1 MIIRILL
8 SFVIVLA
15 LSFGARA
22 ADPFTVLSVP
32 VDATGKSA
40 IEAQTLAIQ
49 DGQVRAVTLVLE
61 RLTLASER
69 AQNPLPEID
78 QETAAKMIRAL
89 EIANEKRSANRY
101 LGDISVAF
109 SPRDVQAYIK
119 DAGLNMIT
127 SQARE
132 RLVLPYTDG
141 RLDTTSAWYKAWNST
156 KFSHALTPI
165 NPLKPEQLPF
175 VPTRSETVLSMS
187 PGELA
192 DLGRSLGVQQIL
204 VTDGFNGF
212 AGFDASTLDI
222 ALDTNQKQTISVDKF
237 ALNGKFYEQAIV
249 DKMEESWKRNT
260 VTLASE
266 AVSMAVSVLYESQS
280 EWQRLKSAIDS
291 SAQIQGA
298 RLDAMSKDGALMTVT
313 YAGDL
318 GRLQRELSFK
328 GVDIRNDEDLGMILT
343 RSGRR

>member
-1 MIIRILL
+1 MIIRFLL
-8 SFVIVLA
+8 SFVVFLG
-15 LSFGARA
+15 LSLSARA
-22 ADPFTVLSVP
+22 ADPFTIISVP
-32 VDATGKSA
+32 VDATGDSA

-49 DGQVRAVTLVLE
+49 QGQMQAATLVLE

-69 AQNPLPEID
+69 SQNPLPEID

-109 SPRDVQAYIK
+109 SPRDVQAYLK
-119 DAGLNMIT
+119 EAGLNMIT
-127 SQARE
+127 SQARQ
-132 RLVLPYTDG
+132 RLVLPYSQG
-141 RLDTTSAWYKAWNST
+141 QLDTSSPWFQAWNT
-156 KFSHALTPI
+156 PKFSHALTPI
-165 NPLKPEQLPF
+165 NLPKPEQISLIP
-175 VPTRSETVLSMS
+175 RNSATVLSMS

-204 VTDGFNGF
+204 VTDGFNGV
-212 AGFDASTLDI
+212 AGFDASTVDI
-222 ALDTNQKQTISVDKF
+222 ALDTNQKQTIRVDRF
-237 ALNGKFYEQAIV
+237 ALNGKSYEDAIV
-249 DKMEESWKRNT
+249 ETMENDWKQNT

-266 AVSMAVSVLYESQS
+266 AVSMTVSVLYDSQA

-328 GVDIRNDEDLGMILT
+328 GVDIREDETLGTILT